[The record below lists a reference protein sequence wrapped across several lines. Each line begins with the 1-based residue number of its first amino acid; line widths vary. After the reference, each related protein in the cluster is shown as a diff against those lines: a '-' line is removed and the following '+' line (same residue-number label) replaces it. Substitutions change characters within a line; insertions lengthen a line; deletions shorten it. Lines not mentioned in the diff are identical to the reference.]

1 MSLFH
6 VEIDTAEFGRAAI
19 ALRAARKDAPAAL
32 AWGLNAVGR
41 KAATRMRR
49 VLVKQTGLKYGVFV
63 RALRTK
69 SATASN
75 PEFRIESRGGD
86 VALKFFSPRETRP
99 GVTANPWAKRVLYPS
114 TFLKG
119 GRFPNRV
126 PLKLGGGVF
135 VRRFP
140 KGRKIREE
148 RSGLFI
154 PDEMLKGQSRAE
166 FDKVTSVD
174 LADATNRALI
184 AILSGVKV
192 SSRTFR

>member
-1 MSLFH
+1 MSLFQ
-6 VEIDTAEFGRAAI
+6 VEIDTSEFGRAAI

-49 VLVKQTGLKYGVFV
+49 ALVGQTGLKYGVLV

-75 PEFRIESRGGD
+75 PEFRIESRGGN
-86 VALKFFSPRETRP
+86 VRLKFFSPRETRK
-99 GVTANPWAKRVLYPS
+99 GVTATPWGKRKLYPGY
-114 TFLKG
+114 FIKG
-119 GRFPNRV
+119 GLFPNRV
-126 PLKLGGGVF
+126 TLPYRGEVF
-135 VRRFP
+135 ARINP
-140 KGRKIREE
+140 TGRAIEKQF
-148 RSGLFI
+148 SDLFI

-174 LADATNRALI
+174 LADATHRALI